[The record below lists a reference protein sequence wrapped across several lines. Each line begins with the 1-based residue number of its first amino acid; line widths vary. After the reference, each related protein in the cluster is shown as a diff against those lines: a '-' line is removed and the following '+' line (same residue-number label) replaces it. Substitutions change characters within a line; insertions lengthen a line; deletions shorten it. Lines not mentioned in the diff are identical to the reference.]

1 MADTK
6 TTALTEVTAPIAT
19 DILYMVV
26 DPGVTPLSRKVQFAN
41 LMKAAQNQY
50 FMAAATELT
59 VAAGVITVTQSAHK
73 LQPASGT
80 ADDLDTISGTAEGEY
95 FLLYV
100 TDEGTDTITL
110 KHGTGNLSCSG
121 GYDITL
127 SEGMVVCYSDS
138 TTVYVTGSGDAP
150 MVKITETKLTG
161 SATTIDFSDI
171 PQTYKHLK
179 LIGSVRTDLAATLD
193 SLLMRIN
200 NNSTAD
206 DYAFQNMSAVAATIG
221 AAEYVTDETS
231 AVVALTTGASA
242 SAGYFGTFDV
252 ILSDYANANKSPT
265 FISSCF
271 AMTGVATGNLY
282 FRHYAG
288 LLDVSGAVT
297 RLTFFP
303 DGGTNLVEHSI
314 ISLYGIR

>member
-6 TTALTEVTAPIAT
+6 TTALTEVTAPAAT
-19 DILYMVV
+19 DILYMVD
-26 DPGVTPLSRKVQFAN
+26 DPGVTPLSRKIQFAN

-110 KHGTGNLSCSG
+110 KHGTGNLSCPG

-127 SEGMVVCYSDS
+127 SDGMVLCYSDS
-138 TTVYVTGSGDAP
+138 TTVYVTGGTYASQF
-150 MVKITETKLTG
+150 KIAETELG
-161 SATTIDFSDI
+161 SSATTIDFSSI
-171 PQTYKHLK
+171 PQIYKHLM
-179 LIGSVRTDLAATLD
+179 LIGSVRTDLAATTD
-193 SLLMRIN
+193 NCLMRVN

-206 DYAFQNMSAVAATIG
+206 DYAVQYAQGLAANAT
-221 AAEYVTDETS
+221 AAEFVTDETS
-231 AVVALTTGASA
+231 ARVALATGASA
-242 SAGYFGTFDV
+242 TARYFGGFDLM
-252 ILSDYANANKSPT
+252 IYDYTDANKAPHWASKVCTP
-265 FISSCF
+265 I
-271 AMTGVATGNLY
+271 GVATGNIY
-282 FRHYAG
+282 TRVQSG
-288 LLDVSGAVT
+288 MLDVAGAVT
-297 RLTFFP
+297 RLTFLP
-303 DGGTNLVEHSI
+303 GSGTNFVEHSI
-314 ISLYGIR
+314 ISLYGVR